1 MFQQTNTRPSKMPH
15 SLPMYISLLLAVMA
29 IVPLLATVLSLEFIL
44 RPALIGQVKDALCG
58 FSQGKGDE
66 ERTSLAF
73 GTLNPDAPTMSL
85 HQLLGQIQPDAEAT
99 DARFAKR
106 VRTIEALKDLWQIP
120 GSDPNPLIFHPDH
133 DLLSFPLGIP
143 AGTHSH

>member
-1 MFQQTNTRPSKMPH
+1 MKPRGAVTDKLADILHMFQLARKMGQRAVEGSTHMVQQINARPSKMPY
-15 SLPMYISLLLAVMA
+15 SLPMYISLLLAMTA

-99 DARFAKR
+99 DARFA
-106 VRTIEALKDLWQIP
+106 
-120 GSDPNPLIFHPDH
+120 
-133 DLLSFPLGIP
+133 
-143 AGTHSH
+143 